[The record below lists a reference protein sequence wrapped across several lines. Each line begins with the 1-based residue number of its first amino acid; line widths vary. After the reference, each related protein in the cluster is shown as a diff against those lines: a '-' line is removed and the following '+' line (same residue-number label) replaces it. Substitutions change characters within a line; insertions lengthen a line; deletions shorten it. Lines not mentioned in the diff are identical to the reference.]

1 MCTDVHGFEGYTFIK
16 QKMDLHRPKT
26 LEPVYK
32 MILKPIGWNI
42 KAIHLWNKS
51 DGLA

>member
-32 MILKPIGWNI
+32 MNLKPIGS
-42 KAIHLWNKS
+42 KVKGHSFVKQK
-51 DGLA
+51 